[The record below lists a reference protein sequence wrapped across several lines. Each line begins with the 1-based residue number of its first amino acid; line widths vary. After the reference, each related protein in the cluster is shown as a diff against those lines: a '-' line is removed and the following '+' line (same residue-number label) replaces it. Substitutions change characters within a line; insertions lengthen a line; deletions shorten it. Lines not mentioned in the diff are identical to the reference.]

1 MDSSFCF
8 AFLREIFR
16 VFSFKNYP
24 KELADNEFLSPKH
37 FSFGFKSLHR
47 YGCRY
52 IYRKNVSG
60 CGFTCRWSST
70 MVPGMFALYG
80 KMRGARGGRAD
91 VELALP
97 QSGWAG
103 ARGKRTSRRRYYTVV
118 SHSLLLWLTIS
129 PSGPGVCA
137 RVFAVK

>member
-37 FSFGFKSLHR
+37 FVLLLNL
-47 YGCRY
+47 Y
-52 IYRKNVSG
+52 IVMDVDIFIEKNVSG

-70 MVPGMFALYG
+70 LIPGMFALYG